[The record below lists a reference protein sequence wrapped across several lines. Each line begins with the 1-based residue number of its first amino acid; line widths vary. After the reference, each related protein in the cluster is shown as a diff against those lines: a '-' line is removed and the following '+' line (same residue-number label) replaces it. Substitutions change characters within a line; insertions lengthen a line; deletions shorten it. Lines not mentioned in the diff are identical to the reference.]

1 MLITTIGESLKQINT
16 DSNRKYWAAYVVTN
30 QTDLM
35 SIISLIEAEHPVA
48 MRFSWVLGDLCE
60 TAPAVVYP
68 SITYLFNKRGQI
80 NIPNFNR
87 SLAKLFYHCGVPN
100 EIEGEAINELFKWLQ
115 DTKSN
120 VSTKS
125 YSMLALQQLTQ
136 LYPELQHEFKAVV
149 ESQSRLNT
157 PTFEKQAQKILLQLN
172 HH

>member
-1 MLITTIGESLKQINT
+1 MLITTIGESLKQVNT
-16 DSNRKYWAAYVVTN
+16 DVNRKHWAAYIVN
-30 QTDLM
+30 NHIDLI
-35 SIISLIEAEHPVA
+35 SIISLIEAEHPIA

-80 NIPNFNR
+80 HIPNFNR
-87 SLAKLFYHCGVPN
+87 SLAKLFYYCGVPD
-100 EIEGEAINELFKWLQ
+100 EIAGEAINELFIWLQ

-125 YSMLALQQLTQ
+125 FAMLALHQLTQ
-136 LYPELQHEFKAVV
+136 HYPELHQEFKAVV
-149 ESQSRLNT
+149 ESQSSLNT

-172 HH
+172 HS

>member
-16 DSNRKYWAAYVVTN
+16 DVNRKYWAAYIVN
-30 QTDLM
+30 NHIDLI

-68 SITYLFNKRGQI
+68 SIAYLFNKREQI
-80 NIPNFNR
+80 KIPNFNR
-87 SLAKLFYHCGVPN
+87 SLAKLFYYCGVPN

-115 DTKSN
+115 NTKSN

-125 YSMLALQQLTQ
+125 YAMLALHQLTQ
-136 LYPELQHEFKAVV
+136 LYPELQHELKAAI
-149 ESQSRLNT
+149 ESQLNLNT
-157 PTFEKQAQKILLQLN
+157 PSFDKQAQRILLQLN
-172 HH
+172 RP